1 MFLPSNATDPADVGG
16 DGRSGSDCGQI
27 WIDGDL
33 LFGSIAVAGALLA
46 YYLYITITMKG
57 RRRKRREWSTTNRII
72 SPLGLLAIGNRNF
85 LSLFFSFFCDRF
97 SLFDFNSVWE
107 PVLFPSSVRFAFM
120 YLLLS
125 LPLHV
130 LLRVIST

>member
-1 MFLPSNATDPADVGG
+1 MFLPSNATDPADVVG

-85 LSLFFSFFCDRF
+85 LSLFFSFFVTGSRF
-97 SLFDFNSVWE
+97 SILIPSGNQFCSLLPSV
-107 PVLFPSSVRFAFM
+107 LPS
-120 YLLLS
+120 
-125 LPLHV
+125 
-130 LLRVIST
+130 